1 MESIQALT
9 ARLAA
14 FPPARVLVVQ
24 TAFLGDTVFTS
35 ALVAG
40 LAKRFPGATID
51 LCVAPRGRDVAR
63 AMPDVSEVFVYDKRG
78 RDRGGSGLIAMARR
92 LRARGHTL
100 ALLPHR
106 SLRTALLARTAGIPD
121 RLGFRAPSTRLLCT
135 ASIPDPGG
143 PFLAREAAL
152 LSLCGAVPGPM
163 KLSPAAD
170 DREKAAQALRTL
182 GFEGARL
189 AGLALGSEWET
200 KIWPLPQ
207 MAAVAQALCAQGL
220 VPLLLG
226 GPGDRAAA
234 AEVTRLV
241 GVCNGVRCADTTGNS
256 VGEALGLLQRC
267 AVVLGGDT
275 GLVHAARALGV
286 PTVPIFGPT
295 DPRLHSFGPSDRPQ
309 WLHLDCA
316 PCGPHG
322 HRRCPLGHHRCMREL
337 APEPVVAAALALAG
351 AARTGPAA

>member
-1 MESIQALT
+1 METTAALT
-9 ARLAA
+9 ARLSA

-40 LAKRFPGATID
+40 LAARFPKATID

-63 AMPDVSEVFVYDKRG
+63 AMPQVSEVFVYDKRG
-78 RDRGGSGLIAMARR
+78 QDRGGTGLLAMARR
-92 LRARGHTL
+92 LRERSHTL

-121 RLGFRAPSTRLLCT
+121 RLGFRATSTRLLCT
-135 ASIPDPGG
+135 ASIVDPGG

-152 LSLCGAVPGPM
+152 LSLCGASPGPM
-163 KLSPAAD
+163 KLVPAAG
-170 DREKAAQALRTL
+170 DRAQAAETL
-182 GFEGARL
+182 QRLGLGTARL
-189 AGLALGSEWET
+189 AGLALGSEWQT

-207 MAAVAQALCAQGL
+207 MAALAQALSARGL
-220 VPLLLG
+220 VALLLG
-226 GPGDRAAA
+226 GQGDKAAA
-234 AEVTRLV
+234 AEVQRLS
-241 GVCNGVRCADTTGNS
+241 GVRCADTTGNS
-256 VGEALGLLQRC
+256 VGEALGLLERC
-267 AVVLGGDT
+267 AVALGGDT

-295 DPRLHSFGPSDRPQ
+295 DPRLHLFGPTDRPQ

-322 HRRCPLGHHRCMREL
+322 HRRCPLGHHRCLREL
-337 APEPVVAAALALAG
+337 APEPVIAAALALAG
-351 AARTGPAA
+351 LRKPGPAA

>member
-1 MESIQALT
+1 METTAALT
-9 ARLAA
+9 ARLSAA
-14 FPPARVLVVQ
+14 PPARVLVVQ

-40 LAKRFPGATID
+40 LAARFPKATID

-63 AMPDVSEVFVYDKRG
+63 AMPQVSEVFVYDKRG
-78 RDRGGSGLIAMARR
+78 VDRGGAGLVKLARR
-92 LRARGHTL
+92 LRARSHTL

-135 ASIPDPGG
+135 ASIVDPGG

-152 LSLCGAVPGPM
+152 LSLCGAAPGPM
-163 KLSPAAD
+163 RLVPAAD
-170 DREKAAQALRTL
+170 DRAKAAETLRALGLT
-182 GFEGARL
+182 GARL
-189 AGLALGSEWET
+189 AGLALGSEWQT

-207 MAAVAQALCAQGL
+207 MAAVTKALSAQGL

-226 GPGDRAAA
+226 GPGDKAAA
-234 AEVTRLV
+234 AEVLRLS
-241 GVCNGVRCADTTGNS
+241 GVRCADTTGNS
-256 VGEALGLLQRC
+256 VGEALGLLEQC
-267 AVVLGGDT
+267 AVALGGDT

-295 DPRLHSFGPSDRPQ
+295 DPRLHAFGPADRPQ

-322 HRRCPLGHHRCMREL
+322 HRKCPLGHHRCLTAL
-337 APEPVVAAALALAG
+337 APEPVAAAALALAG
-351 AARTGPAA
+351 LAKPSGPVA